1 MNLRLPFPSELLILR
16 KSEIEEDTTLLGYI
30 VYGNGG
36 DQFTSFKKGP
46 NTNIKMKTKSSY
58 TFLTTQY

>member
-36 DQFTSFKKGP
+36 DQFTSFKKG
-46 NTNIKMKTKSSY
+46 
-58 TFLTTQY
+58 TQHKY